1 MREKPL
7 FPQASL
13 MDVIRA
19 LKFSKRRMTVVVV
32 EDEQRNQLRANAA
45 QHYSRDGA
53 PLLQRISGELEQSAQ
68 SLWRGWRQCHYRS
81 QSKGYFPRHTAQ
93 KTLLQNDPH
102 KCTVKYE
109 RPAH

>member
-13 MDVIRA
+13 MDVILA
-19 LKFSKRRMTVVVV
+19 LEFSKRRMNVVVV

-53 PLLQRISGELEQSAQ
+53 PLLQRISGEPEQSAQ
-68 SLWRGWRQCHYRS
+68 SLWRGWRQCRYRS
-81 QSKGYFPRHTAQ
+81 QSKGCFPRHTAQ
-93 KTLLQNDPH
+93 KTLLQNDPR

>member
-19 LKFSKRRMTVVVV
+19 LEFSKRQMTVVVV
-32 EDEQRNQLRANAA
+32 EVEQRNQLRANAA

-81 QSKGYFPRHTAQ
+81 QSKICFPRHTAQ
-93 KTLLQNDPH
+93 KTLLQNSPR
-102 KCTVKYE
+102 K
-109 RPAH
+109 